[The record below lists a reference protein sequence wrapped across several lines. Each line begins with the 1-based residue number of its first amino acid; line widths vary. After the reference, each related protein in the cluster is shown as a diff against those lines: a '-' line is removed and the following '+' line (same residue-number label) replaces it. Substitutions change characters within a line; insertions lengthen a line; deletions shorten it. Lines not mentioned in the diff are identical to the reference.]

1 MRKILLAA
9 VSATIGA
16 ILAASCM
23 AQGEARFPTKP
34 IRLVTSSAGSQTDI
48 VTRMIGNKLS
58 ESTGQPVVIENRGGA
73 GGALAAALV
82 AKAVPDG
89 HTLLLQSPQFAIA
102 AAVQSNLPY
111 DTLKDFTGVTR
122 IGFST
127 VVLVVAPA
135 LGVRSVKELI
145 ALVQSKP
152 GQMFYASAGAGSSM
166 HMNAERFRF
175 AAGVKAT
182 HVAFKSPPEAL
193 VEVMAGRVQW
203 TLPGLGPAL
212 PLIKDG
218 KVVALAVLTPQRSPL
233 LPDVPAMAEA
243 LPGYARDGSYSLM
256 APAKTP
262 RPILNRISK
271 EVARILDLPDIK
283 ERFQPMGFAPA
294 PTTPEEQD
302 KILRSDIETF
312 TRVAKL
318 AGLRAQ

>member
-1 MRKILLAA
+1 MRKVLLAA
-9 VSATIGA
+9 ASATIGA

-23 AQGEARFPTKP
+23 AQGGSRFPTKP

-182 HVAFKSPPEAL
+182 HVGFKSPPEAL

-262 RPILNRISK
+262 RPILSQISK

-302 KILRSDIETF
+302 KVLRADIETF